1 VVAVHCSV
9 EMRILVANLAQGRPT
24 TGEMVFTK
32 KRAASLWTHAQ
43 FLAIESEVEEESLQ
57 YQ

>member
-1 VVAVHCSV
+1 V
-9 EMRILVANLAQGRPT
+9 EMRILVANLAQGCPT